1 LNLTDHWSF
10 SKYPLHNNHGFV
22 FQGWSLYIGCAVL
35 NFRFLFNFSLNF
47 TLRNLTLEEKFWCSF
62 TGLARSSRDNGQGIE
77 AGGMFDSSYFNYC
90 FMLISTLFG
99 VKFDYYEHNICRT

>member
-1 LNLTDHWSF
+1 MFLIGTLS
-10 SKYPLHNNHGFV
+10 
-22 FQGWSLYIGCAVL
+22 SLSVDINVDSICLVAVL

-47 TLRNLTLEEKFWCSF
+47 TLRNQTLEEKFWFSF